1 LGPLPATVTV
11 QTGGGGRHLYF
22 SYPSFEV
29 RKDTAGKLLGSGL
42 DVMSDGGFVVAPP
55 SRHASG
61 KRYRWQEGR
70 TFDDLDPAALPDPWL
85 SRLRGKDES
94 AQRPVDAH
102 PPNGKVTEGTRNS
115 VLTSAAGRF
124 RNAGMDESQI
134 CAALVALNSQK
145 CAPPL
150 DLGEVAKIST
160 SVARYA
166 VKPFSANADLA
177 EQVMRQVLDQHFAG
191 GKHLL
196 FGSDGQFWTYD
207 GRKWHPVADAW
218 LRGRVFETLET
229 VPDRTGKA
237 TSTVI
242 GQVQSLLEAKLAVV
256 DDPLRF
262 LRTPLPV
269 INCANG
275 ELWIGDDG
283 GVELRPHIHASY
295 LRHCLD
301 VAYDPAA
308 KCPKYDSALRAIFS
322 KASDPK
328 SMVRHWN
335 ELTGYIISSRRNIPL
350 IVVLQGGGGN
360 GKTRLMQTVSRL
372 LGRDQVCA
380 IRIETLGTNRFIAA
394 SLLGKSLLLD
404 DDVRAGIKLP
414 DGELKK
420 VSEEKEI
427 TGERKFGDPFNFVGR
442 ALPILACNGTPS
454 LSDMSHGMLRRLMVI
469 PFDRTFTQED
479 RRTGRIDDDPALFPA
494 IWATEMPGVLNRALR
509 GLRRLMERGGFR
521 HPQAVIE
528 AKEEWLRQ
536 ANPLPAFIE
545 ERCSRAPEASCLL
558 DAFYRQYSNWTREA
572 GYTLTQQ
579 RGSVRKNLEHL
590 GF

>member
-1 LGPLPATVTV
+1 MHQANVVFRKDAALEYTGAGWAVVPLHTVKDHQCSCRDGSSCSRPGKHPRTSHGVHDATVSGSMVERWWKNWPYANIGIATGRTSGILIIDVDPRNGGSETLQKLQEDLGSLPATVTV

-29 RKDTAGKLLGSGL
+29 RKDTAGKLLGPGV

-61 KRYRWQEGR
+61 KRYRWQEGQA
-70 TFDDLDPAALPDPWL
+70 FHDLDPAALPEPWL
-85 SRLRGKDES
+85 SRLRGDDIP
-94 AQRPVDAH
+94 AQHPVDAH
-102 PPNGKVTEGTRNS
+102 PPNGKVTEGTRNT

-150 DLGEVAKIST
+150 DLGEVAKISN

-177 EQVMRQVLDQHFAG
+177 EQVMPQVLDQHFAG

-218 LRGRVFETLET
+218 LRGRVFETLEA

-242 GQVQSLLEAKLAVV
+242 CQVQSLLEAKLAVA

-262 LRTPLPV
+262 LRSPLPV

-283 GVELRPHIHASY
+283 GVELRPHSYASY
-295 LRHCLD
+295 LRHCLE
-301 VAYDPAA
+301 VAYEPAA
-308 KCPKYDSALRAIFS
+308 RCSRYDAALRGIFA
-322 KASDPK
+322 KALDPK

-394 SLLGKSLLLD
+394 PPRRNLWAIRREFGPS
-404 DDVRAGIKLP
+404 AG
-414 DGELKK
+414 
-420 VSEEKEI
+420 V
-427 TGERKFGDPFNFVGR
+427 
-442 ALPILACNGTPS
+442 
-454 LSDMSHGMLRRLMVI
+454 
-469 PFDRTFTQED
+469 
-479 RRTGRIDDDPALFPA
+479 
-494 IWATEMPGVLNRALR
+494 
-509 GLRRLMERGGFR
+509 
-521 HPQAVIE
+521 
-528 AKEEWLRQ
+528 
-536 ANPLPAFIE
+536 
-545 ERCSRAPEASCLL
+545 
-558 DAFYRQYSNWTREA
+558 
-572 GYTLTQQ
+572 
-579 RGSVRKNLEHL
+579 
-590 GF
+590 